1 MRHVRVPAFTTAS
14 ALDLISPQSVAHM
27 ISLGTMIIA
36 ETETSNIR
44 HQIRQRT
51 DSLGRTQ
58 PVHRDPDRGTYM
70 INHLSRRSLA
80 NGASGASDMVR
91 NAARVAVERSGRLP
105 RHKADS

>member
-36 ETETSNIR
+36 ETETETSNIR

-70 INHLSRRSLA
+70 INHLSRRSL
-80 NGASGASDMVR
+80 GEWSEWG
-91 NAARVAVERSGRLP
+91 ERHGP
-105 RHKADS
+105 